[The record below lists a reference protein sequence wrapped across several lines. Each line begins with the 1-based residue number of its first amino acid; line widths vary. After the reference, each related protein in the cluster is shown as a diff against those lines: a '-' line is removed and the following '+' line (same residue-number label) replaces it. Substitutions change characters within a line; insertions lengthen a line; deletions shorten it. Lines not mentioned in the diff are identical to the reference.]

1 MSPKKCLKFLKQP
14 RTLFHDLPIAA
25 QLDWDLTEVSDIHQA
40 SPGQAD
46 TIVPTTRSLLYDAG
60 FPLPLISTPWR
71 NLEL

>member
-46 TIVPTTRSLLYDAG
+46 TIVPTTRSSLMVLASP
-60 FPLPLISTPWR
+60 FP
-71 NLEL
+71 